1 MALRSDRNERRWD
14 RPSGD
19 TIAVVAGLAVVALG
33 MVVVGPD
40 GRLSEVEESVFR
52 AVNDL
57 PGWLEPV
64 AWPFQQLGALFV
76 GPLVAVVALALHR
89 YRLAIAALVVT
100 AAKLLGER
108 GVKAMVSRQ
117 RPGTSVGA
125 DIEARG
131 DVHLTGESFVSGHAV
146 LVAALAWVVTPYLTG
161 RWKLV
166 PWLLVGAVMV
176 GRVYVGAH
184 NPLDVVCGAALGIA
198 IGGAVNLVVGRPAAA
213 TASGVHPPEP
223 SATSG
228 GGDRPLGVLRT
239 RTTTALGIVVAC
251 GLAGCGDG
259 RETASPSVT
268 LADDAITVGSFDFA
282 ESVAVAEVYSQGL
295 EAAGYD
301 VERAFSL
308 GPREFVGPAM
318 SRGLVELVP
327 EYAGTALLFHSLGRG
342 SASSDPDETHARLVE
357 ALSGAPVQVLG
368 GAPAQDANA
377 FVVTAATAE
386 RLGLE
391 QVSDLAAVAPELVF
405 GGPPECP
412 TRRLCLGGL
421 DDVYGAHFREFVALD
436 AGGPLTH
443 QALVDGSVDVALL
456 FTTDPAIESLG
467 LVELADDRRLQPAE
481 NITPIVRA
489 ELVRRHGQELVDV
502 IDSISAE
509 LTTARVRDLNAD
521 VADGDVPAVVA
532 AWWAEVGS

>member
-1 MALRSDRNERRWD
+1 MALGTDRSARRQN
-14 RPSGD
+14 RHSGD
-19 TIAVVAGLAVVALG
+19 VIAVAAGIAVVALG
-33 MVVVGPD
+33 MVAVGSD
-40 GRLSEVEESVFR
+40 GRLSGVEKTVFR

-76 GPLVAVVALALHR
+76 GPLVAVVAVALHR

-100 AAKLLGER
+100 AAKLLAER

-117 RPGTSVGA
+117 RPGTSIGA
-125 DIEARG
+125 DIEVRG

-146 LVAALAWVVTPYLTG
+146 LVAGLAWVVTPYLHG
-161 RWKLV
+161 RWKVL

-198 IGGAVNLVVGRPAAA
+198 LGGAVNLVVGRPAARR
-213 TASGVHPPEP
+213 SGAYPPEP
-223 SATSG
+223 SATAG

-239 RTTTALGIVVAC
+239 RSAIALAVVVC
-251 GLAGCGDG
+251 GLAGCGDE
-259 RETASPSVT
+259 RETAAPSVT
-268 LADDAITVGSFDFA
+268 LADETITVGSFDFA

-295 EAAGYD
+295 EAAGYQ
-301 VERAFSL
+301 VERAYAL

-327 EYAGTALLFHSLGRG
+327 EYAGTALLFHSLGRA
-342 SASSDPDETHARLVE
+342 SASSDPDETHARLVD
-357 ALSGAPVQVLG
+357 ALSGAPVEVLR

-386 RLGLE
+386 RFGLE
-391 QVSDLAAVAPELVF
+391 QVSDLAAAAPELVF

-412 TRRLCLGGL
+412 TRRLCLDGL
-421 DDVYGAHFREFVALD
+421 DDVYGARFREFVALD

-443 QALVDGSVDVALL
+443 QALAGGGVDVALL
-456 FTTDPAIESLG
+456 FTTDPAIEALG

-481 NITPIVRA
+481 NITPILRA
-489 ELVRRHGQELVDV
+489 ELVRRHGQQLVDV
-502 IDSISAE
+502 IDAISAE

-521 VADGDVPAVVA
+521 VAAGDVPAAVA
-532 AWWAEVGS
+532 DWWAMVQS